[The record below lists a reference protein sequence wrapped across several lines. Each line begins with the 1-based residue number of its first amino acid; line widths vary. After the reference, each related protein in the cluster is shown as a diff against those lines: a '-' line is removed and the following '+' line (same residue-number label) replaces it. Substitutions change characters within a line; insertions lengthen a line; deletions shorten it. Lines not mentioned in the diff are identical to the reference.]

1 MSIVKNWCFTLN
13 NPSSTDEETIKAW
26 HPDLASYCIYGRE
39 TGDSGTPHLQGY
51 VQLCKKKRLTG
62 MKKLLPTAHWEPA
75 KADFEKNYS
84 YCSKDGDFV
93 EHGEHAKAGAPTMQ
107 QRIAKNKRLRDTPLN
122 ELIDNGEISIM
133 DVRKLKNAKLDLAQ
147 EKPAFGATDVRGTWI
162 YGPPGTGKSRSARAD
177 YGDDIY
183 LKAQNKWWD
192 GYTGQQ
198 TVILDDMDNDA
209 LGHHLKIWTD
219 RYACTGE
226 VKGGTINLQHRKFIV
241 TSNFSID
248 ELFEKPQIAQ
258 ALKRRFTVV
267 HLPGNEE
274 PPGMHPL
281 FTQPN

>member
-1 MSIVKNWCFTLN
+1 
-13 NPSSTDEETIKAW
+13 
-26 HPDLASYCIYGRE
+26 
-39 TGDSGTPHLQGY
+39 
-51 VQLCKKKRLTG
+51 
-62 MKKLLPTAHWEPA
+62 
-75 KADFEKNYS
+75 
-84 YCSKDGDFV
+84 
-93 EHGEHAKAGAPTMQ
+93 MQ

-122 ELIDNGEISIM
+122 ELIDSGEISIM

-198 TVILDDMDNDA
+198 TVILDDMDNGA

-226 VKGGTINLQHRKFIV
+226 VKGGTIKRPPLSPLSR
-241 TSNFSID
+241 SNPSSPRFSGG
-248 ELFEKPQIAQ
+248 
-258 ALKRRFTVV
+258 KRTNA
-267 HLPGNEE
+267 PGVS
-274 PPGMHPL
+274 
-281 FTQPN
+281 

>member
-1 MSIVKNWCFTLN
+1 
-13 NPSSTDEETIKAW
+13 
-26 HPDLASYCIYGRE
+26 
-39 TGDSGTPHLQGY
+39 
-51 VQLCKKKRLTG
+51 
-62 MKKLLPTAHWEPA
+62 
-75 KADFEKNYS
+75 
-84 YCSKDGDFV
+84 
-93 EHGEHAKAGAPTMQ
+93 
-107 QRIAKNKRLRDTPLN
+107 
-122 ELIDNGEISIM
+122 M

-162 YGPPGTGKSRSARAD
+162 YGPPGTGKSRFARAD

-183 LKAQNKWWD
+183 LKAQNKWWE

-248 ELFEKPQIAQ
+248 ELFEKPQIAAAQVFTANVQ
-258 ALKRRFTVV
+258 ATGTVQVFTVA
-267 HLPGNEE
+267 
-274 PPGMHPL
+274 
-281 FTQPN
+281 